1 MKPQKLSILEKIGYG
16 SGDAAVNVVISS
28 MFLIINYFYTDIFG
42 LRPQDIALMF
52 FLVRGIDAISDPL
65 MGIITDKYKSEK
77 WGRFRPY
84 FLFLSIPF
92 GISVFLTF
100 TTPDFDY
107 AGKLIYAYATYILV
121 TLMFTSVTIPYIS
134 LIGVITGDPKERLS
148 ASGYRLFFAK
158 VAAFGVSILVPIMA
172 KSLGGDNIA
181 RGYQL
186 AMGIMALGGTLL
198 FLFCFVT
205 TKERI
210 EHIVET
216 TPYLQQLKYLV
227 KNGQWMLLLGSCLS
241 GTTGY
246 VIRASVAIYYAKYYL
261 GGDEV
266 VQSTFMGFGVLAAIL
281 AMPVSTMITKRFC
294 KVKLFWG
301 SQFLVAVISAMMFF
315 VVKPIESS
323 SVIFDLHWS
332 FPFISISAEPFAL
345 LLPAY
350 LLYFILSFVVDL
362 HAPVF
367 WTAIAEAVDY
377 GQAKTGVRV
386 SGLAFGGISFAQ
398 KLGMGVA
405 AVVVN
410 WLFVGFNY
418 VVPTQEV
425 PNPTQTETALLGI
438 SLMLTMI
445 PAIFHIINGLLIYR
459 YKITDEYYETIKAKI
474 HI

>member
-1 MKPQKLSILEKIGYG
+1 MKSQKLSILEKIGYG

-28 MFLIINYFYTDIFG
+28 MFLIITYFYTDIFG
-42 LRPQDIALMF
+42 IKPTDVALMF
-52 FLVRGIDAISDPL
+52 GLVRLIDAISDPL

-77 WGRFRPY
+77 WGSFRPY
-84 FLFLSIPF
+84 FLYLSVPF

-107 AGKLIYAYATYILV
+107 AGKLIWAYATYILV

-134 LIGVITGDPKERLS
+134 LIGVLTNDPQERLE

-172 KSLGGDNIA
+172 KSLGAGNLA

-186 AMGIMALGGTLL
+186 AMGVMALMGTLL

-205 TKERI
+205 TKERV
-210 EHIVET
+210 EHIVEK
-216 TPYLQQLKYLV
+216 TPYLKQLKYLV
-227 KNGQWMLLLGSCLS
+227 KNGQWMLLVGSCLS

-261 GGDEV
+261 GGDEI
-266 VQSTFMGFGVLAAIL
+266 VQSTFMGTGVAAAIL
-281 AMPVSTMITKRFC
+281 AMPLSTLITKRFC
-294 KVKLFWG
+294 KVKLFWI
-301 SQFLVAVISAMMFF
+301 SQFGVGILSAFMFF
-315 VVKPIESS
+315 LIKPQPDSMM
-323 SVIFDLHWS
+323 L
-332 FPFISISAEPFAL
+332 
-345 LLPAY
+345 AY
-350 LLYFILSFVVDL
+350 VLYFILSLVVDV

-377 GQAKTGVRV
+377 GQAQTGVRV

-398 KLGMGVA
+398 KAGMGIA
-405 AVVVN
+405 GGVVG
-410 WLFVGFNY
+410 LLLSAFNY
-418 VVPTQEV
+418 TAPTEGI
-425 PNPTQTETALLGI
+425 PNPVQSDTALLGI
-438 SLMLTMI
+438 ALMLTLI
-445 PAIFHIINGLLIYR
+445 PAVFHVINGLLIKQ
-459 YKITDEYYETIKAKI
+459 YKITDEYYETVIKAQI